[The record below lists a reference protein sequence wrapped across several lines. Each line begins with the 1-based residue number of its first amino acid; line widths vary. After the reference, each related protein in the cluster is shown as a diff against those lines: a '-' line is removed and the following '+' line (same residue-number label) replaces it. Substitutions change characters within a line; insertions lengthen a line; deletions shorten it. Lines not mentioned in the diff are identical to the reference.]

1 MSVPCSGPYCVLA
14 DWLSGF
20 PRQGGTAGWAPS
32 ARAWQGQAASAGPTT
47 WRYRPGL
54 SWTPTGQALPL
65 GLHVCQRRAP
75 GRPCALRTNAHLVAG
90 GGHPHLA
97 ADALRS
103 TGVLLDIRKGKPH
116 LELPRPGLSVID
128 NVVPCALPQ
137 HGTRCPSDVPLP
149 LSRPLPGSPALSQVA
164 DRMPPSTNEDQPRLR
179 FCTWPVSP
187 LGCE

>member
-116 LELPRPGLSVID
+116 LELPRPGLSLTTWFRA
-128 NVVPCALPQ
+128 PF
-137 HGTRCPSDVPLP
+137 
-149 LSRPLPGSPALSQVA
+149 
-164 DRMPPSTNEDQPRLR
+164 PSTALAA
-179 FCTWPVSP
+179 P
-187 LGCE
+187 LTCLCPFQGRSLGVLPFPK